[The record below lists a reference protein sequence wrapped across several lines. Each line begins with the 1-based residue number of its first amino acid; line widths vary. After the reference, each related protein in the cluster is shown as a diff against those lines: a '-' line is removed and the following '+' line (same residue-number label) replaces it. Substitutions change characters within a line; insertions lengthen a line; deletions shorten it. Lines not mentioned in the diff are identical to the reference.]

1 LSRYVVD
8 ASVLIKTIVEE
19 TGTVEAVTL
28 LREHAIVAPD
38 LVFPEC
44 ANVLWKKVRRAEF
57 TREEAE
63 VASQILQRIDMEL
76 VPSRA
81 LINAV
86 VDLSLQL
93 DHPAYDCT
101 YLALARAE
109 GSPLVTADQRLVKK
123 LANAGDEFSGLAV
136 ALVR

>member
-1 LSRYVVD
+1 MSRYVVD